1 MSDKGK
7 RSRRSFSE
15 EFKRQVVA
23 EAMEP
28 GASAAA
34 VARRHDL
41 NANLL
46 FTWKRRYGMSD
57 RFLPIEISEAEP
69 AVPPVSDEPAE
80 RSGSEFTS
88 IEIAL
93 ANGNRI
99 SVKGNLDADTM
110 CRLVQSLAGP

>member
-1 MSDKGK
+1 MSDRAK
-7 RSRRSFSE
+7 RPRRSFTE

-23 EAMEP
+23 EALEP

-57 RFLPIEISEAEP
+57 RFLPVEVSEAEP
-69 AVPPVSDEPAE
+69 AKAPTSDEPVE
-80 RSGSEFTS
+80 QRRLEFTS
-88 IEIAL
+88 LEIVL

-99 SVKGNLDADTM
+99 SVNGDLDADTL
-110 CRLVQSLAGP
+110 CRLVRSLGTP

>member
-1 MSDKGK
+1 MSDKAK

-69 AVPPVSDEPAE
+69 AVPPVSDE

-99 SVKGNLDADTM
+99 SVKGCLDADTM
-110 CRLVQSLAGP
+110 CRLVRSLSGP